1 MLAPAIYSS
10 QIDVHISIHL
20 YTHTHKHRK
29 LIEFRLTLF
38 ILTPYLN
45 LHLALQPAWSERA
58 SVLYFIT
65 MYLTLLI
72 RVLNEDNLNMTE
84 ICHCKHFLVWCIRSK
99 SGIGKV
105 KRQAYSTPSINHRH
119 INLGIE
125 RDNRKWS
132 ENMATR
138 KMFAKA
144 WNYLKAISKEKED
157 EGKKTYKSTTKHQ
170 RLHKRRHRKCHEHA
184 KNRNIIIIF
193 LYSNK
198 RFEEEEEEEEV
209 NEKNMYKYD
218 QSLKGVARKKER
230 NQYGFGYIYKCFG
243 GFHCVHGIALHG
255 SSINIFG
262 YLCGLWAKEVK
273 TTPTKKR
280 LLLVSYG
287 TTKKT
292 ALTSVNTA

>member
-1 MLAPAIYSS
+1 
-10 QIDVHISIHL
+10 
-20 YTHTHKHRK
+20 
-29 LIEFRLTLF
+29 
-38 ILTPYLN
+38 
-45 LHLALQPAWSERA
+45 
-58 SVLYFIT
+58 

-105 KRQAYSTPSINHRH
+105 KRQAYSMPSINHRH

-198 RFEEEEEEEEV
+198 RFEEEEEEV

-218 QSLKGVARKKER
+218 QSLKGVARKKRTKPVWVWVYIQMFWRISLCSRHCFAWFFYQHIWLFMWFMSKRSENDTDKKAAFARFVRHNEKNGFDER
-230 NQYGFGYIYKCFG
+230 KHCIDRQKVVKRVFIHTFGCF
-243 GFHCVHGIALHG
+243 FTSFRSACIVLTRIIAC
-255 SSINIFG
+255 FF
-262 YLCGLWAKEVK
+262 
-273 TTPTKKR
+273 
-280 LLLVSYG
+280 LVS
-287 TTKKT
+287 
-292 ALTSVNTA
+292 LLFVSIFSVFVVA